1 MRKTT
6 FLVLAFAAGSL
17 GACDRKKDAA
27 PEGVESP
34 QVIEEPAGETSEK
47 ITKRLLE
54 ASFMQPSGIEVVS
67 GMPPISLDPDLVDL
81 GDMMPNTK
89 KSGSLIMRNVGDK
102 PLRILALRSTCA
114 CTVPGIQ
121 SDTIQPG
128 ASITIELE
136 LDANSATGANL
147 RYIMALIEGYTQPV
161 QLIVQADVNYG
172 VRTSV
177 TYDPPDQS
185 RTADIELRSTDESVP
200 FTVISA
206 GGMAPKFLDGFD
218 PAKDEP
224 RTHYTIR
231 QDFSMYSA
239 EQLPRWFI
247 IETDHPTAAVID
259 VPVPNYELNPERL
272 RHRFNLSE
280 SRLVLG
286 RMEAGK
292 SVQRTVRVLG
302 GDLPPAEE
310 FTILV
315 THAHEDLC
323 GVSVSSSDNEEDG
336 TLSLVIEVT
345 PKPET
350 RGVLFDTVSISWGG
364 DTREIDIIGRVVA
377 PE

>member
-1 MRKTT
+1 
-6 FLVLAFAAGSL
+6 
-17 GACDRKKDAA
+17 
-27 PEGVESP
+27 
-34 QVIEEPAGETSEK
+34 
-47 ITKRLLE
+47 
-54 ASFMQPSGIEVVS
+54 
-67 GMPPISLDPDLVDL
+67 
-81 GDMMPNTK
+81 
-89 KSGSLIMRNVGDK
+89 
-102 PLRILALRSTCA
+102 
-114 CTVPGIQ
+114 
-121 SDTIQPG
+121 
-128 ASITIELE
+128 
-136 LDANSATGANL
+136 
-147 RYIMALIEGYTQPV
+147 
-161 QLIVQADVNYG
+161 
-172 VRTSV
+172 
-177 TYDPPDQS
+177 
-185 RTADIELRSTDESVP
+185 
-200 FTVISA
+200 
-206 GGMAPKFLDGFD
+206 
-218 PAKDEP
+218 
-224 RTHYTIR
+224 
-231 QDFSMYSA
+231 MYSA

>member
-6 FLVLAFAAGSL
+6 FLVLAIAAASL

-27 PEGVESP
+27 PAGGDAP
-34 QVIEEPAGETSEK
+34 PAIEEPAGETSEQ

-89 KSGSLIMRNVGDK
+89 KSGSLVMKNVGDK

-128 ASITIELE
+128 ESITIELE
-136 LDANSATGANL
+136 LDANSATGATL

-177 TYDPPDQS
+177 TYDPPDQA

-218 PAKDEP
+218 PVKDEP

-286 RMEAGK
+286 RMEAGE

-310 FTILV
+310 FTFLV
-315 THAHEDLC
+315 THALEDLC

-350 RGVLFDTVSISWGG
+350 RGVLFDRVSISWGG